1 MAGFSNPSRA
11 LYSAVRELLE
21 NSLDSCELFSIQ
33 PEIYVRI
40 SCAPGEEDKPDP
52 KRYVLLIRD
61 NGSGVEAEHVPRAF
75 GRIFYGSKYKL
86 RQSRGMFGMGGTMAV
101 LYGQITTNKP
111 LEVASSTDGVKA
123 HDFLLTI
130 DIEKNNPVILKHEV
144 VDAKGWRGTQV
155 RIELE
160 GDYFRSANKIQDYFR
175 ESALVTPYADLT
187 FVDPTG
193 KLMAFERG
201 TSEMPDPPKET
212 LPHPHGL
219 DVEAVKRLIRGWKGG
234 TMAKFMVRNFHR
246 VGDKIAKDFLSWAG
260 FDPAADPRT
269 LTNEELVKFT
279 EALHAYEKFLPP
291 DARCLSPM
299 GEKIFTAGIVK
310 ELSPEFSA
318 VAVRDPAAYSG
329 YPFIVEVGLAY
340 GSRALPA
347 GLRLLRFANRIPL
360 LYDEGSDVSWKVI
373 NEEIDLKRYRVPTDS
388 SLVIITHLCS
398 TRIPYKTVGKE
409 YIADRPEVERE
420 LRNGIREV
428 LRRLQLYLSR
438 KGTMER
444 QVKRMNI
451 YAKYIPMIARFSA
464 SLYGKKRPP
473 SYSKLLGQE
482 AAGEEG
488 EE

>member
-1 MAGFSNPSRA
+1 M
-11 LYSAVRELLE
+11 RELLE
-21 NSLDSCELFSIQ
+21 NSLDATEQFRIP

-40 SCAPGEEDKPDP
+40 SCAPGEEEKADP
-52 KRYVLLIRD
+52 KHYQVLIRD
-61 NGSGVEAEHVPRAF
+61 NGSGVEAEHIPRAF
-75 GRIFYGSKYKL
+75 GRIFYGSKYRL
-86 RQSRGMFGMGGTMAV
+86 RQARGMFGMGGTMAV

-111 LEVASSTDGVKA
+111 AEVASSTDGVKA
-123 HDFLLTI
+123 HDFAITI
-130 DIEKNNPVILKHEV
+130 DIEKNNPIILRHDV

-155 RIELE
+155 KIELE
-160 GDYFRSANKIQDYFR
+160 GDYFRSANRIQDYLR
-175 ESALVTPYADLT
+175 ETALVTPYADIT

-193 KLMAFERG
+193 KLMSFKRG
-201 TSEMPDPPKET
+201 TDEMPEPPRET

-234 TMAKFMVRNFHR
+234 TMVRFMVRNFHR
-246 VGDKIAKDFLSWAG
+246 VGDKIAKDFLAQAG
-260 FDPAADPRT
+260 FDPSRDPRS
-269 LTNEELVKFT
+269 LSSEEVVRFT

-291 DARCLSPM
+291 DARCLSPL
-299 GEKIFTAGIVK
+299 GENIFTTGIVK
-310 ELSPEFSA
+310 ELAPEFSA

-340 GSRALPA
+340 GSRTLQP

-373 NEEIDLKRYRVPTDS
+373 NEEIDLKRYRVPSDS
-388 SLVIITHLCS
+388 SLVIITHVCS
-398 TRIPYKTVGKE
+398 TKIPYKTVGKE

-438 KGTMER
+438 KGSMER

-464 SLYGKKRPP
+464 SLYGKSRAP
-473 SYSKLLGQE
+473 SYSKLLGQ
-482 AAGEEG
+482 AGEAEGEG